1 MRRTRGRRLKRQN
14 HFLII
19 SLITMLAVFTTG
31 YAAFSTKIRLNTKGN
46 IKQGCKGQEWTFD
59 FEKNAQ
65 EFEAECKGI
74 YKIELWGAEGGS
86 SDNNITAKG
95 AYVSGNIELSK
106 NEKLYVYVGEH
117 PTFYSG
123 SCYSTNENNTFN
135 GTTVGT
141 CAGGGGATDIRITTS
156 ENWYDEASLASR
168 IMVAAAGG
176 GTPYPT
182 TGVGGYGGELTGGD
196 GTGISP
202 SAQSA
207 YFAGKGGTQTEY
219 NFGVGTKTTSTAA
232 PGSGYYGGQVGYGG
246 NAGGGSSFISG
257 YKGCVAIKSQ
267 TDITPK
273 DNCTIESEDI
283 SCSYHYSG
291 KIFTDGVMIAG
302 NKEMPSHN
310 EGEDFEIGNSGDGF
324 AKITFVKHT

>member
-1 MRRTRGRRLKRQN
+1 MRKKVRRRQKRQTQ
-14 HFLII
+14 LII
-19 SLITMLAVFTTG
+19 LTITILMIFLTTG
-31 YAAFSTKIRLNTKGN
+31 YAAFSTKIRLNAKGS
-46 IKQGCKGQEWTFD
+46 IKQGCTGEKWTFN
-59 FEKNAQ
+59 FQKNAQ
-65 EFEAECKGI
+65 EFVATCKGT

-86 SDNNITAKG
+86 SNIEVSAKG
-95 AYVSGNIELSK
+95 AYVSGNINLEK

-117 PTFYSG
+117 PTLYSG
-123 SCYSTNENNTFN
+123 SCYATNENNTFN

-141 CAGGGGATDIRITTS
+141 CAGGGGATDVRLITS
-156 ENWYDEASLASR
+156 ENWYDETSLASR
-168 IMVAAAGG
+168 IIVAAAGG
-176 GTPYPT
+176 GTAYST

-196 GTGISP
+196 GTGTSP
-202 SAQSA
+202 VQNT
-207 YFAGKGGTQTEY
+207 YYAGKGATQTEY
-219 NFGVGTKTTSTAA
+219 NFGVGTKTSSTTA

-273 DNCTIESEDI
+273 DNCTMESDDI

-302 NKEMPSHN
+302 NKEMPTHDN
-310 EGEDFEIGNSGDGF
+310 EEETMIGNSGNGF
-324 AKITFVKHT
+324 AKITFIKHR